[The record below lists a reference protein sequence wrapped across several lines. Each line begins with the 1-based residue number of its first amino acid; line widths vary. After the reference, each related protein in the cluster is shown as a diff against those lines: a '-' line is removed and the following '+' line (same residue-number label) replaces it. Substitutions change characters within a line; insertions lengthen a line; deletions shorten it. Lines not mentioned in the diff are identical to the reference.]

1 MRTTSNGDTETVLI
15 DHKTYPGSEPEK
27 HLLKNYVGQMNA
39 YSQVIESATGRKPL
53 RVLMHLPLRGEVWE
67 MTLDGEK

>member
-1 MRTTSNGDTETVLI
+1 
-15 DHKTYPGSEPEK
+15 
-27 HLLKNYVGQMNA
+27 MNA

-53 RVLMHLPLRGEVWE
+53 CVLMHLPLRGEVWE